1 MDRYIE
7 VTKLIDNA
15 QQKGVDF
22 GKANPY
28 NRLRYYTKIGLLP
41 HMERRR
47 NSEGN
52 IVGHYPDWATER
64 LVLIEKLKS
73 EGYENDDIS
82 KKVQELNAKH
92 STLSALKNPNFRSKI
107 ATYGILSLLV
117 FILLTELRIIPIGID
132 KNPLDNQTTEAQVLS
147 STADAGS
154 YFISKDENTAFVK
167 YENAEPLSKIV
178 ITFTQDYSPA
188 TKYWIKDIKSGEG
201 FTVELDTKVFD
212 DKWFNWYATK

>member
-7 VTKLIDNA
+7 VTKIIENA

-47 NSEGN
+47 NADGN
-52 IVGHYPDWATER
+52 IVGHYPEWTANR

-73 EGYENDDIS
+73 EGFENEEIS
-82 KKVQELNAKH
+82 RKVQELNAKH
-92 STLSALKNPNFRSKI
+92 STLTALKNPNFRSKI
-107 ATYGILSLLV
+107 ATYGVVSLLV
-117 FILLTELRIIPIGID
+117 LILLAELRIIPIGID
-132 KNPLDNQTTEAQVLS
+132 KNPLQTQTTEAQILNTS
-147 STADAGS
+147 ADAGS
-154 YFISKDENTAFVK
+154 YFISKEENTAFVT

-188 TKYWIKDIKSGEG
+188 SKYWIKDIKPGEG